1 MLEAAIA
8 NMKAF
13 GRVAVCGVISEYTDV
28 GKRASPNML
37 DVVYKRIN
45 IRGFLAADFLNV
57 FADFFAKTLEYI
69 RNDELHV
76 IEDRSLGVESIPSAF
91 VGLFKGDNIGK
102 KVVILAE
109 ENSELQSTTTIAAA
123 I

>member
-13 GRVAVCGVISEYTDV
+13 GRVAVCGVISEYTDA

-45 IRGFLAADFLNV
+45 IRGFLAADFFNV
-57 FADFFAKTLEYI
+57 FEDFIAKTSDYI
-69 RNDELHV
+69 RTGQLKV
-76 IEDRSLGVESIPSAF
+76 IEDISSGLESIPSAF
-91 VGLFKGDNIGK
+91 VGLFRGDNIGK
-102 KVVILAE
+102 QIVKIAE
-109 ENSELQSTTTIAAA
+109 E
-123 I
+123 